1 MCETVKQVIEEK
13 RIIVIVR
20 QLYGEKLIK
29 LANALYKGGIRL
41 MEVTFD
47 QSDPDGV
54 KHTAEA
60 IALLK
65 KEMAGKMHVGAGT
78 VITTEQVDAAAA
90 AGAEYI
96 ISPNTDGKVI
106 DRTKEKGLI
115 SIPAAMTPT
124 EMLAAHNFG
133 ADFVKVFPM
142 ADLGIKYMKNVMA
155 PISHLRFIAAAGVNE
170 ENFGEILGIGFAGAG
185 ISGRLTDKKLIEA
198 GDWDGFSTRAE
209 AFCNIAKAYSK
220 EG

>member
-1 MCETVKQVIEEK
+1 MSEVKNVIEEK

-20 QLYGEKLIK
+20 RLYGEKLIK
-29 LANALYKGGIRL
+29 LANALYEGGIRL

-54 KHTAEA
+54 QHTSEA

-65 KEMAGKMHVGAGT
+65 EKMAGKMHVGAGT
-78 VITTEQVDAAAA
+78 VITPEQVDAAAA

-96 ISPNTDGKVI
+96 ISPNTDEKVI
-106 DRTKEKGLI
+106 SRTKEKGLV
-115 SIPAAMTPT
+115 SIPAAMTPS
-124 EMLAAHNFG
+124 EMLAAHNLG

-198 GDWDGFSTRAE
+198 EDWQEFTKRAE
-209 AFCNIAKAYSK
+209 AFCEIVKAGK
-220 EG
+220 EA